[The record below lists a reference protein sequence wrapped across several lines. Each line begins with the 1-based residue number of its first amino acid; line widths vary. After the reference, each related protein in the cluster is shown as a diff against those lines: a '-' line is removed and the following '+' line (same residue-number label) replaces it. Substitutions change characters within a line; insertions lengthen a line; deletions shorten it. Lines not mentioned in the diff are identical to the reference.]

1 VRCGPSP
8 NEIGTGAVIST
19 TFSGAGGRPA
29 ASSASLMFIASNHIR
44 RKSQQESPAIAD
56 GASTR
61 NDASAYLRVAHIYML
76 ISMPTGTSTIFGAFQ
91 AIWALPFIE
100 TGRKNSAFSH

>member
-1 VRCGPSP
+1 M
-8 NEIGTGAVIST
+8 I
-19 TFSGAGGRPA
+19 
-29 ASSASLMFIASNHIR
+29 ASLSRRIAQSVPDVHR
-44 RKSQQESPAIAD
+44 LKSHQTKSQQESPAIAD

-61 NDASAYLRVAHIYML
+61 NDACAYLGVAHIYML

-100 TGRKNSAFSH
+100 TGRKNSALSH